1 MIRIRTYSKF
11 RILIIMF
18 LSSSSAVS
26 LAAEPSATAE
36 PSKSVPHYTAE
47 SESLVAYKRFWDAFR
62 DYEIKSRRASV
73 EEYQKTM
80 EGLESLYAKDEKD
93 SLDKKISLLTGAI
106 KRYRDNLEQISA
118 NESRPFVLINLA
130 QTYIELSA
138 IQVSFG
144 QASETN
150 ENRENAL
157 KTLQEIE
164 NNHPDFNHLSQSMYL
179 QASILEATN
188 DNQAALP
195 IWKKLSQKNIDQ
207 FGLYAN
213 LVMGDKEFENAAPE
227 GAIRYYQRAN
237 EILQN
242 LGDKE
247 RSLDELRVNYRLA
260 WANFKAGKSQA
271 TLTAIARVINPEII
285 SKVVRQRQKI
295 LTDLGDLAA
304 YCLFAQ
310 DNLQKTEDVLNARA
324 YRLIGPQAALTLM
337 QQYLTSN
344 SANKAADVGKIAS
357 DAFSSSKELPDILK
371 IRAKADDLAGRK
383 ASRLE
388 ALEQIS
394 MLLPAGSLWR
404 QKNNDDSSI
413 ISHMED
419 IARSANELVASD
431 YYQQGL
437 DTGNPRKF
445 TLAANYYTNLLVDA
459 PTSEKSSQW
468 RLQIAN
474 AKYFSGNL
482 REAERGY
489 SELIAGLK
497 TPEEI
502 LLNAYYQRVL
512 TMEKLWRTEFE
523 SAVQK
528 GQDIAK
534 NQRILSHLSRLENA
548 VEEHATRFPAQSR
561 SIDLLIV
568 AASANRDQDR
578 FTQAGRFWQRVLISN
593 PSPGQRSIAVRGLIF
608 NKIRA
613 GEPAEIIK
621 TATNF
626 LKFEQA
632 DSMHG
637 GLRQELLGVL
647 ATAVNDESTRLGK
660 RGQSD
665 EAGTILLQAVSDF
678 EDLPN
683 REKFWRDGA
692 YFLAISGNWAR
703 AQASAENF
711 LTGNFREF
719 SGDMRYLLARA
730 HEYQLRFSQSVKSYI
745 DLAETD
751 PTHSRAV
758 TSLERAEK
766 LALADN
772 NFLMAGRA
780 AQDLA
785 RHIKVT
791 TGRLAKLDAAI
802 DHYVR
807 VRAFAKARQ
816 AAEERLK
823 NSRSLVE
830 KLKSELA
837 IGKIRYESGEIQVA
851 IDDLDTLSK
860 QIDRAKPEL
869 GDSYRRLASETN
881 MILGQHALKL
891 FQNTKLNGL
900 KTNAA
905 AQVDRKSRVFT
916 DLTDRFD
923 KVAGLEVADFS
934 PKARFL
940 VAQSA
945 TIFADE
951 ISSIPGRNGEPATL
965 RNQTRFN
972 QNVNRLR
979 DLAQKYHGS
988 NILAKQRS
996 PKSFIRNEWIGKSA
1010 IALSNMS
1017 SSERSTRSVNID
1029 QLSTASSSDMP
1040 QQWSH

>member
-1 MIRIRTYSKF
+1 VIRIRTYSKF
-11 RILIIMF
+11 RILILMF
-18 LSSSSAVS
+18 LSSSSAIS
-26 LAAEPSATAE
+26 LAAESMATAE
-36 PSKSVPHYTAE
+36 PGKSAPHYTAE

-80 EGLESLYAKDEKD
+80 EGLESLYEKDEKD
-93 SLDKKISLLTGAI
+93 SLDKKINLLTGAI

-118 NESRPFVLINLA
+118 NETRPFVLINLA

-144 QASETN
+144 QASEAN
-150 ENRENAL
+150 ENRKNAL
-157 KTLQEIE
+157 KALEEIE
-164 NNHPDFNHLSQSMYL
+164 KNYPDFNHLSQSLYL
-179 QASILEATN
+179 RASILEATN

-195 IWKKLSQKNIDQ
+195 IWKKLSQKNMDQ
-207 FGLYAN
+207 FGLHAN

-237 EILQN
+237 EILQT

-260 WANFKAGKSQA
+260 WANFKAGKFQA
-271 TLTAIARVINPEII
+271 SLNAIARVINPEII
-285 SKVVRQRQKI
+285 SNTVRHRQKI

-310 DNLQKTEDVLNARA
+310 DNLQKTEEVLNARA

-344 SANKAADVGKIAS
+344 SANKAADVGKISS
-357 DAFSSSKELPDILK
+357 DAFSSAKELPDILK
-371 IRAKADDLAGRK
+371 IRAKADELSGRK

-404 QKNNDDSSI
+404 QKNNDDSSV

-419 IARSANELVASD
+419 IARSANELVASE

-459 PTSEKSSQW
+459 PTSEKAPQW

-502 LLNAYYQRVL
+502 LLTAYYQRVL
-512 TMEKLWRTEFE
+512 TIEKLWRTEYE

-534 NQRILSHLSRLENA
+534 NQRILSHLSNLENA

-613 GEPAEIIK
+613 GEPAEIIEA
-621 TATNF
+621 ATNF

-632 DSMHG
+632 DSMLG

-678 EDLPN
+678 DDLPN

-719 SGDMRYLLARA
+719 SGDMKYLLARA

-745 DLAETD
+745 DLAEAN
-751 PTHSRAV
+751 PTHPRAV

-785 RHIKVT
+785 HHIKVT
-791 TGRLAKLDAAI
+791 PGRLAKLDAAI
-802 DHYVR
+802 DHYMQGS
-807 VRAFAKARQ
+807 AFAKARQ
-816 AAEERLK
+816 TAEERLK
-823 NSRSLVE
+823 NSPSLVE

-837 IGKIRYESGEIQVA
+837 IGKIRYESGDIQVA

-869 GDSYRRLASETN
+869 GESYRRLASETN
-881 MILGQHALKL
+881 MILGEHALKL

-905 AQVDRKSRVFT
+905 AQVDRKSRIFT

-923 KVAGLEVADFS
+923 KVAGLEVAEFS

-972 QNVNRLR
+972 QNVNHLR
-979 DLAQKYHGS
+979 DLAQKYHGN
-988 NILAKQRS
+988 NILAKQRA
-996 PKSFIRNEWIGKSA
+996 PQSFIRNEWIGKSA

-1017 SSERSTRSVNID
+1017 SSERATRSVNID

>member
-11 RILIIMF
+11 RILILMF
-18 LSSSSAVS
+18 LSSSSVIS
-26 LAAEPSATAE
+26 LAAESSATAK
-36 PSKSVPHYTAE
+36 PSKSAPHYTGE

-80 EGLESLYAKDEKD
+80 EGLESLYEKDEKD
-93 SLDKKISLLTGAI
+93 SLDKKINLLTGAI

-144 QASETN
+144 QASEAN
-150 ENRENAL
+150 ENRKNAL
-157 KTLQEIE
+157 KTLEEIE
-164 NNHPDFNHLSQSMYL
+164 KNYPDFNHLSQSLYL
-179 QASILEATN
+179 RASILEAAN

-195 IWKKLSQKNIDQ
+195 IWKKLSQKNMDQ
-207 FGLYAN
+207 FGLHAN

-227 GAIRYYQRAN
+227 GAIRYYKRAN
-237 EILQN
+237 EILQT
-242 LGDKE
+242 LAGKE

-260 WANFKAGKSQA
+260 WANFKAGKFQPS
-271 TLTAIARVINPEII
+271 LNAITRVINPEII
-285 SKVVRQRQKI
+285 SNTVRHRQKI
-295 LTDLGDLAA
+295 LTDLGDLTA

-310 DNLQKTEDVLNARA
+310 DNLQKTEEVLSARA
-324 YRLIGPQAALTLM
+324 YRLVGPQAALTLM

-357 DAFSSSKELPDILK
+357 DAFSSAKELPDILK

-404 QKNNDDSSI
+404 QKNNDDSSV

-419 IARSANELVASD
+419 IARSANELVASE

-445 TLAANYYTNLLVDA
+445 MLAANYYTNLLVDA
-459 PTSEKSSQW
+459 PTSEKAPQW

-474 AKYFSGNL
+474 SKYFSGNL
-482 REAERGY
+482 REAERAY

-502 LLNAYYQRVL
+502 LLTAYYQRVL
-512 TMEKLWRTEFE
+512 TMEKLWRTEYE

-534 NQRILSHLSRLENA
+534 NQRILSHLSNLENA

-613 GEPAEIIK
+613 GEPAEIIE

-632 DSMHG
+632 DSMLG

-665 EAGTILLQAVSDF
+665 DAGTILLQAVSDF
-678 EDLPN
+678 DDLPN

-719 SGDMRYLLARA
+719 SGDMKYLLARA

-745 DLAETD
+745 DLAEAN
-751 PTHSRAV
+751 PTHPRAV

-791 TGRLAKLDAAI
+791 PGRLAKLDAAI
-802 DHYVR
+802 DHYMQGS
-807 VRAFAKARQ
+807 AFAKARQ
-816 AAEERLK
+816 TAEERLK
-823 NSRSLVE
+823 NSPSLVE

-837 IGKIRYESGEIQVA
+837 IGKIRYESGDIQVA

-869 GDSYRRLASETN
+869 GESYRRLASETN
-881 MILGQHALKL
+881 MILGEHALKL

-905 AQVDRKSRVFT
+905 AQVDRKSRIFT

-923 KVAGLEVADFS
+923 KVAGLEVAEFS

-972 QNVNRLR
+972 QNVNHLR
-979 DLAQKYHGS
+979 DLAQKYHGN
-988 NILAKQRS
+988 NILAKQRA
-996 PKSFIRNEWIGKSA
+996 PQSFIRNEWIGKSA

-1017 SSERSTRSVNID
+1017 SSERATRSVNID